1 MPSAPGGPKTVL
13 EAHLFDYDGDAY
25 GKRVC
30 VEFVQKIRAEEKF
43 DSYDALR
50 QRIEEDVRIAKDI
63 LAVKNPAGGA
73 DLRALKPEHKR
84 KPKHKPKPKRLPMT
98 MTRSALR
105 GRFAACLA
113 FAGVVTAID
122 QLTKQLAWATLPGQP
137 PVEILPFLQFTLV
150 LNKGAAFG
158 LLADAGRWPYYFLT
172 GLSIAVS
179 IALVIWL
186 WRAHPRNALLS
197 WGLALVLGR
206 ARSET

>member
-1 MPSAPGGPKTVL
+1 
-13 EAHLFDYDGDAY
+13 
-25 GKRVC
+25 
-30 VEFVQKIRAEEKF
+30 
-43 DSYDALR
+43 
-50 QRIEEDVRIAKDI
+50 
-63 LAVKNPAGGA
+63 
-73 DLRALKPEHKR
+73 
-84 KPKHKPKPKRLPMT
+84 MT
-98 MTRSALR
+98 MTRSVLR

-197 WGLALVLGR
+197 WGLALVLGGALGNLIDR
-206 ARSET
+206 VSQAYVIDFILLHYKGWYFPTFNIADSAITLGAVAIILDSLRHHPDPPAVD